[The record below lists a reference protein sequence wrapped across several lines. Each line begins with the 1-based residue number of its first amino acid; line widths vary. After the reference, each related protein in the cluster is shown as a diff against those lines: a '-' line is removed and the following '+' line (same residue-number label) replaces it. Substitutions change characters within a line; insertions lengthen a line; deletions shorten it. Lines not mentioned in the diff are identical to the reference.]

1 MLYKKLLR
9 RPLMWTKTNC
19 AWKPL
24 HPQPPAT
31 LLGPAWDTWVET
43 GRIQWERYLAATK
56 QADAEAGDDASDAE

>member
-1 MLYKKLLR
+1 
-9 RPLMWTKTNC
+9 MWTK
-19 AWKPL
+19 ADRVWMPFP
-24 HPQPPAT
+24 PQPPAT